1 MPSSYFAK
9 FSLTSPVTRL
19 SFVRIHLSASDRLHC
34 ERGFNAAPSIFIS
47 TKREAFHILFIKL
60 RVLFTLS
67 SEKRIS
73 PPLATPLS
81 SEKRSV
87 SAPYAS
93 INSNGSTPLPR
104 DLDILR
110 PSLSRTMPCIK
121 TSLKGG
127 ASMCSKEE
135 KIIRATQKKIMS

>member
-19 SFVRIHLSASDRLHC
+19 SFVKIHLSASDRLHC

-73 PPLATPLS
+73 PLS